1 MTPPGIVSCDLG
13 LNKPRYPNI
22 RDTMLAMRKP
32 KELI

>member
-1 MTPPGIVSCDLG
+1 MKVPGIVTCDLA

-32 KELI
+32 QEII